1 MIFKDKKATNKT
13 LIVIAGP
20 TAVGKTALSIKLAK
34 QLGTWIISAD
44 SRQFYKELSIG
55 TAKPSKNEMQ
65 DVPHYFIDNVSI
77 TEHYSAGMFEKDVL
91 AFLESYF
98 KTHDTIIMCGGS
110 GMYIDAVC
118 EGMDELTGIDPAV
131 REELNKTVKE
141 KGLKWLQE
149 QVKQH
154 DPEYYK
160 QVDTNNPARLQ
171 RALEV
176 CLSSGGPYS
185 AQRKGTKKE
194 RPFGI
199 VKILLNTERDKLYKR
214 INARVDEMIN
224 LGLLNEV
231 KSVFP
236 QKELKAL
243 NTVGYKELF
252 EYLEGKTTLE
262 EAILLIK
269 QNTRRYAKRQL
280 TWFNNSGGYK
290 SFDPTDESGILR
302 FIENA
307 KNTLF

>member
-1 MIFKDKKATNKT
+1 MLKSSLKT
-13 LIVIAGP
+13 LIIIAGP
-20 TAVGKTALSIKLAK
+20 TAIGKTALSIELAK
-34 QLGTWIISAD
+34 ELNTEIISAD

-55 TAKPSKNEMQ
+55 TAKPSQEEMQ
-65 DVPHYFIDNVSI
+65 GITHHFIDNLSI
-77 TEHYSAGMFEKDVL
+77 TEHYNAGVFENEVI

-118 EGMDELTGIDPAV
+118 NGMDELTEIKPEF

-141 KGLKWLQE
+141 KGLTWLQE

-154 DPEYYK
+154 DPEYYG

-171 RALEV
+171 RALEI
-176 CLSSGGPYS
+176 CLSTGLPYS

-194 RPFGI
+194 RSFSI
-199 VKILLNTERDKLYKR
+199 IKILLNSDREKLYER
-214 INARVDEMIN
+214 INIRVDEMMKA
-224 LGLLNEV
+224 GLLDEV
-231 KSVFP
+231 KSVLEH
-236 QKELKAL
+236 KDLKAL

-252 EYLEGKTTLE
+252 DHLSGKTSLE
-262 EAILLIK
+262 EAVSLIK

-280 TWFNNSGGYK
+280 TWFNNSGGYQT
-290 SFDPTDESGILR
+290 FDPTDKKGVLE

-307 KNTLF
+307 KKAAF